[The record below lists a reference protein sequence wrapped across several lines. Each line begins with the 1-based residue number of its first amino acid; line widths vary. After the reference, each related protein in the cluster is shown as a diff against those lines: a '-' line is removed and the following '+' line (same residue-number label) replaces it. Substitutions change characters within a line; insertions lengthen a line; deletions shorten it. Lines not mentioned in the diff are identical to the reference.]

1 MLKKY
6 LVFLLVSVLALCSL
20 CAFPTRESKLQ
31 SQQVELLPLEPI
43 MPVSVSEETPEQS
56 ESSVQS
62 LSDDAILALI
72 DEKITSI
79 EQESSFLV
87 DEVKRLEEENVA
99 LQTENTEL
107 AIEVAKRDVM
117 IDNQKKMKTFIRLGG
132 EVGWQDNILNYGL
145 SGAAGLRF
153 SNGISLGVSL
163 SYSIGN
169 QAGMYDFSKN
179 NIKATA
185 FIEFEFQGLFA
196 NFSNVEYI
204 KNSCIFAD
212 NFNNFQLFM
221 SIFDIF

>member
-153 SNGISLGVSL
+153 SNGIALGVSL
-163 SYSIGN
+163 SYAIGN

-185 FIEFEFQGLFA
+185 FIEFEF
-196 NFSNVEYI
+196 
-204 KNSCIFAD
+204 
-212 NFNNFQLFM
+212 
-221 SIFDIF
+221 

>member
-6 LVFLLVSVLALCSL
+6 LVLLLVLVLALCSL

-43 MPVSVSEETPEQS
+43 APMSVSEEIQVQS
-56 ESSVQS
+56 ESSVQN
-62 LSDDAILALI
+62 LSEDAILALI
-72 DEKITSI
+72 DDKITSI
-79 EQESSFLV
+79 EDEASFLV
-87 DEVKRLEEENVA
+87 EEVKRLEEENVS
-99 LQTENTEL
+99 LQAENTEL
-107 AIEVAKRDVM
+107 AIEVAKRNVM

-132 EVGWQDNILNYGL
+132 EVGWQENILNYGL

-185 FIEFEFQGLFA
+185 FIEFEF
-196 NFSNVEYI
+196 
-204 KNSCIFAD
+204 
-212 NFNNFQLFM
+212 
-221 SIFDIF
+221 